1 MAKEFGYNLLTFVYL
16 PVQHR
21 GAAKLVI
28 TKNTCKKIIK
38 IYRKH
43 RKYEKSDQVRAI
55 SNFLNS
61 NTVAKISVAGEVTTI
76 PINLTEE
83 IAFVFIEQWN
93 LFLKWVK
100 TIKYGLIITATKN
113 LNIEIDWV
121 GNNNSFSALKAEYS
135 INNRE
140 MGMNTI
146 IFNNGLSYEQ
156 YGINYNDKGV
166 SKIILTAKL
175 WKEMSK
181 LNNVLWISEYLRN
194 EQVFCFLALEPN
206 SERILYYAFDQFA
219 SLILN
224 NKKFIDE
231 SFIKF
236 KVGVVLE
243 FEAAVHEQFQLLKI
257 TAMQLNNVNAYK
269 DEV

>member
-1 MAKEFGYNLLTFVYL
+1 MAKEFGYNLLTFVYF

-28 TKNTCKKIIK
+28 TKNTCKKIVK
-38 IYRKH
+38 IYGKYRKC
-43 RKYEKSDQVRAI
+43 EKSDQVRAI
-55 SNFLNS
+55 SNLLNS
-61 NTVAKISVAGEVTTI
+61 NTVAKISVAGEILTI

-100 TIKYGLIITATKN
+100 TIKYGLIITVTKN
-113 LNIEIDWV
+113 LNVEVDWV
-121 GNNNSFSALKAEYS
+121 GNNNSFSAVKAAQYS
-135 INNRE
+135 VNNRE

-156 YGINYNDKGV
+156 YGTSYSDKGV
-166 SKIILTAKL
+166 TKIILTSKL

-181 LNNVLWISEYLRN
+181 LNNVLGISDYLRN

-206 SERILYYAFDQFA
+206 SEQILYYAFDQFA

-231 SFIKF
+231 SFAKF
-236 KVGVVLE
+236 NVGVVLE

-257 TAMQLNNVNAYK
+257 SCMQLNNVST
-269 DEV
+269 